1 MTRKD
6 YVAVAGA
13 LNQQIVYARS
23 LTKNGRERQAIEQ
36 AVKNMVHYLCPI
48 FNDDNPNF
56 DEDRFAEAVMEGNQ

>member
-6 YVAVAGA
+6 YVAIAGA

-23 LTKNGRERQAIEQ
+23 LTDTGRERQAIEG
-36 AVKNMVHYLCPI
+36 AVQNMLHYLCPI

-56 DEDRFAEAVMEGNQ
+56 DEDRFAEAVMKDN